1 MHYPFLS
8 ILLRRRIQ
16 LNVPRSKVN
25 APPWSIEKLSKNCPK
40 CRWQMRTN
48 RPPPQSGGGALLER
62 KRAASFR
69 GVSFLQFLYSI
80 YRQRC
85 TSIFHD
91 YARSSFRLPEENSF
105 SSLDR
110 LVIVS
115 TGQEGTGMRA
125 DKLNY
130 LRNLSLLFPS
140 SILPSLLLTIIIKG
154 CCVRKLE
161 SIWKLESLR
170 DIELIANQTLSRL
183 LTFW

>member
-25 APPWSIEKLSKNCPK
+25 APPPWSIEKLSKNCPK

-130 LRNLSLLFPS
+130 LRNLSLLFS

-154 CCVRKLE
+154 CCV
-161 SIWKLESLR
+161 
-170 DIELIANQTLSRL
+170 NQSGNSKVYAISN
-183 LTFW
+183 

>member
-1 MHYPFLS
+1 MS
-8 ILLRRRIQ
+8 VA
-16 LNVPRSKVN
+16 NENES
-25 APPWSIEKLSKNCPK
+25 SS
-40 CRWQMRTN
+40 
-48 RPPPQSGGGALLER
+48 PQSGGGALLER

-130 LRNLSLLFPS
+130 LRNLSLLFS

-154 CCVRKLE
+154 CCV
-161 SIWKLESLR
+161 
-170 DIELIANQTLSRL
+170 NQSGNSKVYAISN
-183 LTFW
+183 

>member
-1 MHYPFLS
+1 MNNIIRWKFSKQKLIYALS
-8 ILLRRRIQ
+8 
-16 LNVPRSKVN
+16 VPLHSSSSSNSTKRASFQSKCSSSLVYRET
-25 APPWSIEKLSKNCPK
+25 IKELSEMSVANE
-40 CRWQMRTN
+40 N
-48 RPPPQSGGGALLER
+48 ESSSPQSGGGALLER
-62 KRAASFR
+62 KRAAFFR

-85 TSIFHD
+85 TPIFHD

-154 CCVRKLE
+154 CCV
-161 SIWKLESLR
+161 
-170 DIELIANQTLSRL
+170 NQSGNSKVYAISN
-183 LTFW
+183 